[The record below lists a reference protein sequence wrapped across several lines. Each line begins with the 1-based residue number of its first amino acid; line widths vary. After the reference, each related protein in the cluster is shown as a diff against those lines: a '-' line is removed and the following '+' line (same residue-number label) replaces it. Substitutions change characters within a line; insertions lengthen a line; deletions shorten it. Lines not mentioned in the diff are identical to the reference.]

1 MVNIQKAAIIGC
13 GFVGASSAFS
23 LLQKGIF
30 SELVLI
36 DANKEKAEG
45 EAMDI
50 SHGRPYAHPMK
61 IYAGS
66 YDDISDCSLIIITAG
81 ANQKPGETRLDLVH
95 KNVAIFKSI
104 IPEITKRGFE
114 GILLIVANPV
124 DILTYAALKIS
135 GYPKERVFG
144 SGTVLDTARF
154 RYLLS
159 EHLQVASRS
168 VHANIIGEH
177 GDSELAV
184 WSGANVAGIPINDF
198 CELRGHYQH
207 QESMERIYKTVRDS
221 AYDIIQK
228 KGATYYG
235 VAMAVARIAE
245 SIVMNENAVLPVTS
259 LMEGEYGLEGLCISV
274 PTIVSQK
281 GAEKVLEIPL
291 SDEEKENQKKITF
304 KDYVSAFKIPG
315 VWIMAI
321 LVWCYVTI
329 SAVASY
335 LTPYSTGVLG
345 MSATLAATIGTF
357 RTYGCRLIGRQDVQ
371 VRLQGAA
378 ARAGCL
384 PCDGRHFPGPARRH
398 ERRPAGGAAASGR
411 HRDVPVQGHI
421 LLHPARDGHPDDGLR
436 DGGRHRD
443 VCRLHPGYVRAHD
456 VRQLDRRLRRV
467 GHPGSKRPQRA
478 DRRLVRSLRGD
489 DELNEQSRTHFCVL
503 LFAGLFILNF
513 N

>member
-114 GILLIVANPV
+114 GILLVVANPV

-228 KGATYYG
+228 R
-235 VAMAVARIAE
+235 VQPIM
-245 SIVMNENAVLPVTS
+245 
-259 LMEGEYGLEGLCISV
+259 
-274 PTIVSQK
+274 
-281 GAEKVLEIPL
+281 
-291 SDEEKENQKKITF
+291 
-304 KDYVSAFKIPG
+304 
-315 VWIMAI
+315 VWQ
-321 LVWCYVTI
+321 W
-329 SAVASY
+329 
-335 LTPYSTGVLG
+335 
-345 MSATLAATIGTF
+345 
-357 RTYGCRLIGRQDVQ
+357 
-371 VRLQGAA
+371 
-378 ARAGCL
+378 
-384 PCDGRHFPGPARRH
+384 
-398 ERRPAGGAAASGR
+398 
-411 HRDVPVQGHI
+411 
-421 LLHPARDGHPDDGLR
+421 
-436 DGGRHRD
+436 
-443 VCRLHPGYVRAHD
+443 
-456 VRQLDRRLRRV
+456 RLR
-467 GHPGSKRPQRA
+467 
-478 DRRLVRSLRGD
+478 
-489 DELNEQSRTHFCVL
+489 ELQKAL
-503 LFAGLFILNF
+503 L
-513 N
+513 